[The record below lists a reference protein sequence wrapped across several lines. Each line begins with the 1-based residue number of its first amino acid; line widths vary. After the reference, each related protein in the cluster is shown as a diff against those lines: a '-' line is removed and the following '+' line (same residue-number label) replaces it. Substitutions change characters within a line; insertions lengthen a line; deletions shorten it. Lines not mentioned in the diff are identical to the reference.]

1 MHYFEFGKRD
11 TTLYSGGVTASINTG
26 FDEILELKKEVNSDG
41 TLVNSSRILID
52 FDNTYI
58 SESIQN
64 GKIPSTAKFYLNLY
78 DATSLE
84 VEAEQKLWCYMIS
97 GSWKAGTGKLDHNPV
112 TEDGAS
118 WKYRDTENSASSA
131 WVTGSILT
139 DGGSWFTGSNGQYNI
154 SASYDISFDKKDL
167 RFDVT
172 DLVNNQIHSS
182 SVYPNNGFIVKREA
196 SGSHPSTFNF
206 SGDVNSDEGGPKRLG
221 YLKYFSRETHTIYPP
236 KLEVVWDDSKWQT
249 GSLTPL
255 TGSSLEDSLIYMRG
269 IRSKYNEKSVS
280 RFRVYG
286 RQRYVQRAFNTT
298 PEELTVNYL
307 PSASTFYSVRDADT
321 EEVIVPFGTGSK
333 VGCDSTGNYFDFNM
347 NGLQAE
353 RFYRFVFK
361 VVSGSGTTN
370 ELTNYYEDEDWSFR
384 VVRNVGG

>member
-1 MHYFEFGKRD
+1 
-11 TTLYSGGVTASINTG
+11 
-26 FDEILELKKEVNSDG
+26 
-41 TLVNSSRILID
+41 
-52 FDNTYI
+52 
-58 SESIQN
+58 
-64 GKIPSTAKFYLNLY
+64 
-78 DATSLE
+78 
-84 VEAEQKLWCYMIS
+84 
-97 GSWKAGTGKLDHNPV
+97 
-112 TEDGAS
+112 
-118 WKYRDTENSASSA
+118 
-131 WVTGSILT
+131 
-139 DGGSWFTGSNGQYNI
+139 
-154 SASYDISFDKKDL
+154 
-167 RFDVT
+167 
-172 DLVNNQIHSS
+172 
-182 SVYPNNGFIVKREA
+182 
-196 SGSHPSTFNF
+196 
-206 SGDVNSDEGGPKRLG
+206 
-221 YLKYFSRETHTIYPP
+221 
-236 KLEVVWDDSKWQT
+236 
-249 GSLTPL
+249 
-255 TGSSLEDSLIYMRG
+255 MRG